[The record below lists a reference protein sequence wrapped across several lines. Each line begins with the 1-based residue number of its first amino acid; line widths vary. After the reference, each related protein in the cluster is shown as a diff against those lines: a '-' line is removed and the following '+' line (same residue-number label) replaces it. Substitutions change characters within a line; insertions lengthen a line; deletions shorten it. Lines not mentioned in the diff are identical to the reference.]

1 VASSVIGADT
11 WAAELTRAAAAIE
24 LGNAAVISG
33 LAAEVQADTQSRAPR
48 ATGDY
53 ANSWQSQRNST
64 PGSTSVS
71 IFTEAPQAARL
82 EYGFHGRD
90 SKGRVYDQAPRSHQR
105 AAIDAVYPQI
115 KPALLA
121 MVDRALQG

>member
-1 VASSVIGADT
+1 VQVEA
-11 WAAELTRAAAAIE
+11 
-24 LGNAAVISG
+24 GNAAVITG
-33 LAAEVQADTQSRAPR
+33 LGNELFDGTRSRSPR
-48 ATGDY
+48 GDTGDY
-53 ANSWQSQRNST
+53 AASWQQVLDLQPGTASSST
-64 PGSTSVS
+64 
-71 IFTEAPQAARL
+71 FTEAEQAARL

-121 MVDRALQG
+121 MVDRALP